1 MNLSTSNSKS
11 ELFKFLKNFI
21 LFSSILIVLNIAFI
35 LILKQIPQ
43 YSKYFNITSPSDKVK
58 VVLLSDSRG
67 NVIKD
72 RMLPDTVANL
82 SFGSD
87 SYEDLLSKMTYAVRS
102 FPNLKTI
109 IITIDEHCFLSY
121 RAKYNN
127 TDKSILFADYE
138 FYNKV
143 KPTNQL
149 NFFMAKGVS
158 QWLPLT
164 SKKNITLVTKFLET
178 KISGKGQENVI
189 EKNKEWCEFTEEER
203 EKLEKER
210 FDFQFNTLFDPAMA
224 NTFNSIC
231 RIAEKKN
238 IKVCGVKFPITY
250 GYKLLMQTK
259 SFPEIEK
266 VLADSKIP
274 VIDYTNDQYPECQF
288 ENQDHLNKL
297 GADVLTAKLLSDP
310 KLTN

>member
-1 MNLSTSNSKS
+1 MSLSTFSSKS
-11 ELFKFLKNFI
+11 ELYKFVKNFI
-21 LFSSILIVLNIAFI
+21 FFSSILIVLNIAFI
-35 LILKQIPQ
+35 FILRLIPQ
-43 YSKYFNITSPSDKVK
+43 YSKYFNITPPSDKVK

-72 RMLPDTVANL
+72 RMIPDTVANL

-87 SYEDLLSKMTYAVRS
+87 SYEDLMSKMTYAVKN

-109 IITIDEHCFLSY
+109 IITVDEHCFLSY

-127 TDKSILFADYE
+127 ADKSILFADYE
-138 FYNKV
+138 FYNSV

-149 NFFMAKGVS
+149 NFFMSKGVA

-164 SKKNITLVTKFLET
+164 SKKNIILVSKFLET
-178 KISGKGQENVI
+178 KLTVPRVTNSN
-189 EKNKEWCEFTEEER
+189 EKNKEWCELTPEER
-203 EKLEKER
+203 SKLENER
-210 FDFQFNTLFDPAMA
+210 FDFQFNTLFDLSIA

-231 RIAEKKN
+231 QIAQKQN
-238 IKVCGVKFPITY
+238 IKVIGVKFPVTN

-259 SFPEIEK
+259 SFPAIEK

-274 VIDYTNDQYPECQF
+274 VIDYTNDHYPDCQF
-288 ENQDHLNKL
+288 ENQDHLNNK
-297 GADVLTAKLLSDP
+297 GAEALTPKLLSDP
-310 KLTN
+310 KLGY

>member
-1 MNLSTSNSKS
+1 MNLSISNSKS
-11 ELFKFLKNFI
+11 ELFKFLKNFT

-43 YSKYFNITSPSDKVK
+43 YSKYFSITSPSDKVK

-87 SYEDLLSKMTYAVRS
+87 SYEDLLSKMTYAVKS
-102 FPNLKTI
+102 FPNLKSI
-109 IITIDEHCFLSY
+109 IITVDEHCFLSY

-143 KPTNQL
+143 KPTNAL
-149 NFFMAKGVS
+149 NFYMAKGVS

-164 SKKNITLVTKFLET
+164 SKKNITLVSKFLET
-178 KISGKGQENVI
+178 KFSRQGSTEVN
-189 EKNKEWCEFTEEER
+189 EKSKEWCEFSFEER
-203 EKLEKER
+203 SKLEKER

-224 NTFNSIC
+224 NTFHSIYK
-231 RIAEKKN
+231 IAKEQN
-238 IKVCGVKFPITY
+238 IRVYGVKFPVTK
-250 GYKLLMQTK
+250 GYKMLMQSKT
-259 SFPEIEK
+259 FPEIEK
-266 VLADSKIP
+266 VLAESKIP
-274 VIDYTNDQYPECQF
+274 IIDYTSDQYPDCQF
-288 ENQDHLNKL
+288 ENQDHLNSK
-297 GADVLTAKLLSDP
+297 GAEVLTPKLLSDP
-310 KLTN
+310 KLTH